1 MKQQILLLTVAAT
14 SILAAQTLRVVAA
27 TKSPLI
33 VVTGRTVI
41 AFCPPS
47 TKTQLQKDADTSEAL
62 ADFQLYS
69 SQVREPL
76 RKADIGFYE
85 LHTASFRVRV
95 GKEIST
101 FRASKV
107 DIGYYL
113 IAPGKAPR
121 VEYGVMTASDLLQV
135 ADEYFKVQAK

>member
-1 MKQQILLLTVAAT
+1 MGFSAVTKMG
-14 SILAAQTLRVVAA
+14 LRVVAA

-41 AFCPPS
+41 AFCPPA

-95 GKEIST
+95 GKEVST
-101 FRASKV
+101 FRASNV
-107 DIGYYL
+107 DVGYYL

-121 VEYGVMTASDLLQV
+121 VEYGVMTAADLLQV
-135 ADEYFKVQAK
+135 ADEYFKGRAR